1 MIGLFNGCIPS
12 NLGNG
17 YTINCI
23 FFIPISGKLKWRGN
37 VSKSRMHTALL
48 EIPAPIQMK
57 SLYYKLYAYM
67 STMPILH
74 REVMLK
80 RHTENWGKFIGS
92 GKAILSLGKE
102 KIITLGVILEG
113 DKEIR
118 WMWTWGSQ
126 NNASVYIL
134 SQEDSEEPKHTQ

>member
-1 MIGLFNGCIPS
+1 
-12 NLGNG
+12 
-17 YTINCI
+17 
-23 FFIPISGKLKWRGN
+23 
-37 VSKSRMHTALL
+37 
-48 EIPAPIQMK
+48 
-57 SLYYKLYAYM
+57 M
-67 STMPILH
+67 SSMPILP

-102 KIITLGVILEG
+102 KMIILGVILEG

-134 SQEDSEEPKHTQ
+134 SQEDSEEPKHT